1 MDDKV
6 SYYSSHSKLSF
17 IGTDGQEKLQ
27 QKKAL
32 VIGAGGLGCPCLQSL
47 SGAGIGTIGIAD
59 FDTISISN
67 LHRQHLYHYHDAGKL
82 KTTVAA
88 EKLSQY
94 NPFIKI
100 QTHPLMVNESNVLE
114 LIGNYDVIVD
124 GTDNFATRYLIN
136 DACVV
141 LNKPLVYGAIHQTEG
156 HVTVFNYQHSPTLR
170 CLFPKDENETI
181 ASCAEIGAYNI
192 ITSIVGTMM
201 ANEVIKIL
209 LNHADVL
216 AGKLLQ
222 LDVLSGKMLQ
232 VKYQPIAE
240 SISKSAER
248 FTQSKNNKTIS
259 PKVLRERIKCNQHF
273 HLIDVRETDEHKDFN
288 IGGINIPLQNF
299 LQLSNFEFSPTD
311 EIVLYCQKGIRSN
324 QAAEWLTSKGFSNAF
339 SLQGGIDYWQKIS
352 GSHLT

>member
-1 MDDKV
+1 MDDKA
-6 SYYSSHSKLSF
+6 SYYSSHSKLLF
-17 IGTDGQEKLQ
+17 IGTEGQEKLE
-27 QKKAL
+27 QKKVL
-32 VIGAGGLGCPCLQSL
+32 IIGAGGLGCPCLQSL
-47 SGAGIGTIGIAD
+47 AGTGIGTIGIAD
-59 FDTISISN
+59 FDIVSISN
-67 LHRQHLYHYHDAGKL
+67 LHRQNLYHYNDAGKQ

-88 EKLSQY
+88 EKLAQY

-100 QTHPLMVNESNVLE
+100 QTHPLMVDESNVLE
-114 LIGNYDVIVD
+114 LIDSYDVIVD

-141 LNKPLVYGAIHQTEG
+141 LNKPLVYGAIHQAEG

-222 LDVLSGKMLQ
+222 LDILTGKMLQ
-232 VKYQPIAE
+232 VKYPFVAE
-240 SISKSAER
+240 SINKSAER
-248 FTQSKNNKTIS
+248 FAQSNNSKTI
-259 PKVLRERIKCNQHF
+259 PPQVLREKIKRNQHF

-299 LQLSNFEFSPTD
+299 LQLSDFEFSPSD
-311 EIVLYCQKGIRSN
+311 EIVLYCQKGIRST
-324 QAAEWLTSKGFSNAF
+324 QAVEWLTSKGFPNSV
-339 SLQGGIDYWQKIS
+339 SLQGGIDYWQKTS
-352 GSHLT
+352 G